1 MRANDAAHPRWPGI
15 FAPMRPAFTIIE
27 LLVAITVLTVGV
39 LALAAT
45 AGLVAS
51 QVGEGG
57 QLTRSA
63 HLARSLLDSL
73 AAAECAGLTSGSAV
87 RDGLTAQWIVGRDS
101 ASAPVE
107 LTVGAVL
114 RRGARRDTYRVS
126 IPCGRE

>member
-1 MRANDAAHPRWPGI
+1 
-15 FAPMRPAFTIIE
+15 MRPAFTLIE

-73 AAAECAGLTSGSAV
+73 GALECGSLTSGSTS
-87 RDGLTAQWIVGRDS
+87 RDGAAAQWIVTRDS
-101 ASAPVE
+101 ASADVD
-107 LTVGAVL
+107 LTVGAAL
-114 RRGARRDTYRVS
+114 HRGTRRDAYRVD
-126 IPCGRE
+126 IPCVRE

>member
-1 MRANDAAHPRWPGI
+1 
-15 FAPMRPAFTIIE
+15 MRPAFTLIE

-73 AAAECAGLTSGSAV
+73 GALDCGSLTSGTTS
-87 RDGLTAQWIVGRDS
+87 RDGAAAQWVVTRDS
-101 ASAPVE
+101 TSAHVE
-107 LTVGAVL
+107 LTVGAAL
-114 RRGARRDTYRVS
+114 HRGTRRDVYRGTIRCVAQ
-126 IPCGRE
+126 